1 MSCEAEARK
10 RVIYRVTFVG
20 FVVNL
25 VLTAMKFA
33 AGIAGRSGA
42 MVADAVHSCSDMLT
56 DIVVIAFAKV
66 SAKPR
71 DDGHDYGHGKYETL
85 ATIII
90 SAGTLLSS
98 IRAIRIVLDG
108 GELPR
113 PGAVALAAAAVSIVV
128 KEILY
133 RYTVRE
139 GRRVESPSMVANAW
153 HHRSDALSSL
163 GTLAGIG
170 CAYFLGQRWR
180 IADPIAALVVA
191 VFIFKIAFDLIRT
204 GLGEL
209 LERSLP
215 DETERE
221 ILGIVTADP
230 RVGEPHNLRTR
241 RIGAAIAVEVHV
253 RVDGA
258 MSVARSHELTV
269 DIERRLRARFG
280 EGTIISIHVEPAK
293 CPSGAEIPGVDPPSC
308 P

>member
-1 MSCEAEARK
+1 M
-10 RVIYRVTFVG
+10 
-20 FVVNL
+20 
-25 VLTAMKFA
+25 
-33 AGIAGRSGA
+33 
-42 MVADAVHSCSDMLT
+42 CSSDL
-56 DIVVIAFAKV
+56 
-66 SAKPR
+66 
-71 DDGHDYGHGKYETL
+71 
-85 ATIII
+85 
-90 SAGTLLSS
+90 LLSS
-98 IRAIRIVLDG
+98 IRAIRIVVDG

>member
-1 MSCEAEARK
+1 M
-10 RVIYRVTFVG
+10 
-20 FVVNL
+20 
-25 VLTAMKFA
+25 
-33 AGIAGRSGA
+33 
-42 MVADAVHSCSDMLT
+42 
-56 DIVVIAFAKV
+56 
-66 SAKPR
+66 
-71 DDGHDYGHGKYETL
+71 
-85 ATIII
+85 
-90 SAGTLLSS
+90 
-98 IRAIRIVLDG
+98 
-108 GELPR
+108 
-113 PGAVALAAAAVSIVV
+113 
-128 KEILY
+128 
-133 RYTVRE
+133 
-139 GRRVESPSMVANAW
+139 
-153 HHRSDALSSL
+153 
-163 GTLAGIG
+163 
-170 CAYFLGQRWR
+170 
-180 IADPIAALVVA
+180 VVA